1 MPYEA
6 KDAKSPPTAS
16 GGGVGRGRVALDLRP
31 VARPRGSKC
40 SDRAPDQTAEGAR
53 ATAQQSR
60 TPEANGLGVQL
71 RVRGRVQGVG
81 FRPYVYR
88 LAHELGLDGWVRND
102 GGGVTIAL
110 RASERELARFTRRL
124 ADELPPLATLDAVE
138 ESAHVGAIAPG
149 FVIVESA
156 HGAVSTGI
164 VPDAA
169 ICPACTRELI
179 TPGDRRHRYPF
190 INCTHCGPRFT
201 ITSELPYDRPSTSM
215 APFTMCPACQREYD
229 DPLDRRF
236 HAQPNACPQCGP
248 RIWLADAHG
257 FPLAHDDVI
266 AAAHARIACGE
277 IVAIKGLG
285 GFHLVCDARNAAAV
299 QRLRERKQRDEKP
312 FAIMAA
318 NVASLLPFAEVD
330 AAATRA
336 LLAVERP
343 IVLLPKRAGC
353 DTALAGIAPG
363 LAQLGAMLPHTPL
376 QLLLFHQAAARPQ
389 GLDWLDEPQDLVL
402 VMTSANPGGEPLV
415 IDNHEAVAR
424 LGAEAGLADAFVMHD
439 RAILVRCD
447 DSVVRIDDG
456 GSRIEKAVSERR
468 TRSSVLNPQSFT
480 FIRRARGYTPAA
492 IKLAATGP
500 AVLALGGYL
509 KTTACLTR
517 GDEAFLS
524 QHIGDLDNAPSR
536 AALEEAAAHLQRVLD
551 IAPQAI
557 AHDLH
562 PDFFSTELA
571 LGLARALGVPAF
583 GVQHHHAHIAAV
595 AAEQRWEGPLL
606 GIALDGVGH
615 GDDGDAWGG
624 ELLAVDGA
632 QFQRL
637 GHLRPLPLPGG
648 DRAAREPW
656 RMAAAV
662 LHRLGRD
669 AEIADRFKAQ
679 PAAPVIWQM
688 LRNDLRC
695 PQTTS
700 AGRWFDA
707 AAGLLCVR
715 DVMAYEGQAAILL
728 EALAAQRPDVQPD
741 AALFRIDADGVLDLL
756 PLAARLA
763 DEPDAAHGAALF
775 HATLAL
781 ALSDWAARAAQAQ
794 GLRTVALGGG
804 CFLNAVLTDALTRHF
819 TGRGLNVLTA
829 RQAPP
834 NDGGLALGQAWIA
847 RHLLNEVH

>member
-1 MPYEA
+1 
-6 KDAKSPPTAS
+6 
-16 GGGVGRGRVALDLRP
+16 
-31 VARPRGSKC
+31 
-40 SDRAPDQTAEGAR
+40 
-53 ATAQQSR
+53 
-60 TPEANGLGVQL
+60 L

-81 FRPYVYR
+81 FRPFVYR

-102 GGGVTIAL
+102 GGGVTIVL
-110 RASERELARFTRRL
+110 RASERALARFTRRL
-124 ADELPPLATLDAVE
+124 AEELPPLATLDAVE
-138 ESAHVGAIAPG
+138 ESAHLGSIAPG
-149 FVIVESA
+149 FIIVESE

-164 VPDAA
+164 APDAA
-169 ICPACTRELI
+169 ICPACTKELV

-201 ITSELPYDRPSTSM
+201 ITAELPYDRPSTSM

-248 RIWLADAHG
+248 RIWLADARG

-299 QRLRERKQRDEKP
+299 QRLRERKHRDEKP

-330 AAATRA
+330 TAAARA

-353 DTALAGIAPG
+353 DEALAGIAPG
-363 LAQLGAMLPHTPL
+363 LAHVGAMLPYTPL
-376 QLLLFHQAAARPQ
+376 QVLLFHQAAARPP
-389 GLDWLDEPQDLVL
+389 GLGWLEEPQDLVL

-447 DSVVRIDDG
+447 DSVVRVDG
-456 GSRIEKAVSERR
+456 ATAGGAA
-468 TRSSVLNPQSFT
+468 PT

-492 IKLAATGP
+492 IKLAGAGP

-536 AALEEAAAHLQRVLD
+536 AALEEAAAHLQRVLE

-571 LGLARALGVPAF
+571 LGLARDLGVPAF

-595 AAEQRWEGPLL
+595 AAEHRVEGPLL

-624 ELLAVDGA
+624 ELLAVAGA

-637 GHLRPLPLPGG
+637 GHFRPLPLPGG

-662 LHRLGRD
+662 LHQLGRD
-669 AEIADRFKAQ
+669 AEIADRFKTQ
-679 PAAPVIWQM
+679 PAAPVIRQM

-707 AAGLLCVR
+707 AAGLLGVR
-715 DVMAYEGQAAILL
+715 EVMAYEGQAAMLL
-728 EALAAQRPDVQPD
+728 EALAAQRPDVQPN
-741 AALFRIDADGVLDLL
+741 AALYCITADGVLDLL
-756 PLAARLA
+756 RLAARLA
-763 DEPDAAHGAALF
+763 EERDAATGAALF

-781 ALSDWAARAAQAQ
+781 GLADWAAQAAQAQ

-804 CFLNAVLTDALTRHF
+804 CFLNAVLTDALTRHLSE
-819 TGRGLNVLTA
+819 RGLTVLTA

>member
-1 MPYEA
+1 MP
-6 KDAKSPPTAS
+6 
-16 GGGVGRGRVALDLRP
+16 LDSL
-31 VARPRGSKC
+31 SK
-40 SDRAPDQTAEGAR
+40 P
-53 ATAQQSR
+53 ATRSV
-60 TPEANGLGVQL
+60 LL

-110 RASERELARFTRRL
+110 AANERALARFTQRL
-124 ADELPPLATLDAVE
+124 AQELPPLAAIDSIEAQPHGDAH
-138 ESAHVGAIAPG
+138 AQAIAPG
-149 FVIVESA
+149 FVIVESE
-156 HGAVSTGI
+156 HGTVSTGI

-169 ICPACTRELI
+169 FCPACAKELC
-179 TPGDRRHRYPF
+179 TPADRRYRYPF

-201 ITSELPYDRPSTSM
+201 ITGALPYDRPSTSM

-236 HAQPNACPQCGP
+236 HAQPNACPHCGP
-248 RIWLADAHG
+248 RIWLTDARG
-257 FPLAHDDVI
+257 YPLEHDDVI

-299 QRLRERKQRDEKP
+299 ARLRERKHRDEKP
-312 FAIMAA
+312 FALMAA
-318 NVASLLPFAEVD
+318 NIASLLPFAEID
-330 AAATRA
+330 SAAARA

-343 IVLLPKRAGC
+343 IVLLPKRPGC
-353 DTALAGIAPG
+353 DAALAGIAPG
-363 LAQLGAMLPHTPL
+363 LAQLGAMLPSTPL

-389 GLDWLDEPQDLVL
+389 GLAWLEEPQDLLL

-424 LGAEAGLADAFVMHD
+424 LGGSAGLADAFVMHD
-439 RAILVRCD
+439 RAIVVRCD
-447 DSVVRIDDG
+447 DSVLRTDG
-456 GSRIEKAVSERR
+456 FRSQDSGVSKGRAAE
-468 TRSSVLNPQSFT
+468 SGIPNPESVCL
-480 FIRRARGYTPAA
+480 IRRARGYTPAA
-492 IKLAATGP
+492 IKLAGEGP
-500 AVLALGGYL
+500 SVLALGGYL
-509 KTTACLTR
+509 KATACLTR

-536 AALEEAAAHLQRVLD
+536 AALEEAAEHLQRVLE
-551 IAPQAI
+551 ITPQAV

-562 PDFFSTELA
+562 PDFFSSELA
-571 LGLARALGVPAF
+571 LTLARALGVPAF
-583 GVQHHHAHIAAV
+583 GVQHHHAHIGAV
-595 AAEQRWEGPLL
+595 AAEHRFDGPLL
-606 GIALDGVGH
+606 GLALDGVGH
-615 GDDGDAWGG
+615 GDDGAPWGG

-632 QFQRL
+632 QCTRL

-662 LHRLGRD
+662 LHLLGRD
-669 AEIADRFKAQ
+669 SETATRFAQ
-679 PAAPVIWQM
+679 QGAAPAISQM

-695 PQTTS
+695 PPTTS

-707 AAGLLCVR
+707 AAGLLGVR
-715 DVMAYEGQAAILL
+715 ETMAYEGQAAMLL
-728 EALAAQRPDVQPD
+728 EALAAQRPDVPAD
-741 AALFRIDADGVLDLL
+741 PSLFAIDADGTLDLL

-763 DEPDAAHGAALF
+763 NDSNAAAGAALF
-775 HATLAL
+775 HATFALAL
-781 ALSDWAARAAQAQ
+781 ADWVALAAQRQ
-794 GLRTVALGGG
+794 GLQTVALGGG
-804 CFLNAVLTDALTRHF
+804 CFLNAVLTGALARHL
-819 TGRGLNVLTA
+819 TNRGLTVLTA

-834 NDGGLALGQAWIA
+834 NDGGLSLGQAWVA
-847 RHLLNEVH
+847 RHLLSKVN